1 MTDGDPHCV
10 LGLFQDQRV
19 RLVVSNQE
27 LQVQVDRLLT
37 RKDGGEFVNLN
48 IKRFK
53 LPTVHAKLPTYFS
66 T

>member
-1 MTDGDPHCV
+1 MTDGDSHCV

-37 RKDGGEFVNLN
+37 REDGGEFVNLD
-48 IKRFK
+48 KKKDLVF
-53 LPTVHAKLPTYFS
+53 
-66 T
+66 